1 MKLSRIKS
9 RCKAKKTCYI
19 LQDVDAATQ
28 WISNGIAAYKVDG
41 IWLDENAIKAI
52 FDIPQK
58 EWENVWKHNTIDLKD
73 AYNVSKM
80 VAIVWD
86 ASAEVELIPDYMR
99 IISGE
104 EIRRFET
111 PDGRSVY
118 APADDFDPID
128 GLVRYALRRHDGEDD
143 VIAVYRDL
151 LCEGV
156 VATFSRGAGEKI
168 NEYLK
173 KCAFADLY

>member
-28 WISNGIAAYKVDG
+28 WVSNGIAAYKIDG

-58 EWENVWKHNTIDLKD
+58 EWENGWTHGTIDIKD
-73 AYNVSKM
+73 TYNVSKM
-80 VAIVWD
+80 IAVVWD
-86 ASAEVELIPDYMR
+86 ASTEVELIPDPMR
-99 IISGE
+99 IIWRE

-111 PDGRSVY
+111 PDGRSIY

-128 GLVRYALRRHDGEDD
+128 GNVRYALRHLDGEDD

-151 LCEGV
+151 LCEGAV
-156 VATFSRGAGEKI
+156 GSFSRGAGEKI
-168 NEYLK
+168 NEHLK

>member
-52 FDIPQK
+52 FDISQK
-58 EWENVWKHNTIDLKD
+58 EWEKEWTHNTIDIND
-73 AYNVSKM
+73 TYNLSEM
-80 VAIVWD
+80 VAVVWD
-86 ASAEVELIPDYMR
+86 ASAEVELIPDCMR

-111 PDGRSVY
+111 PDGRTVY
-118 APADDFDPID
+118 APDDDFDPID
-128 GLVRYALRRHDGEDD
+128 GLVRYSLRRLDGEDD

-156 VATFSRGAGEKI
+156 VGTLSRGAGEKI
-168 NEYLK
+168 NEELK
-173 KCAFADLY
+173 KRAFADLY